1 MKQKSNYRLRDILG
15 SFQATD
21 SLMWSGEYSFV
32 IPKLIEKDFKIRY
45 RNMSLGIFWSLL
57 NPLVMMGVM
66 TFVLTKIFPNNAMKH
81 FPAFVL
87 CGLVPFNFFT
97 IAWLSGTTSL
107 VDNAGLIKRVT
118 VPREVIPLSA
128 VLSNC
133 VHLLIQIGLL
143 FTFVLFSGGMP
154 NRQWLWLP
162 FVFAM
167 EVIFVCGL
175 SLITASL
182 NVFLRDIRYGVESV
196 NVVLF
201 WLVPIFYNPAIIPSK
216 YKEIYQLN
224 PVAAQVW
231 ALRYILLDAVSPPA
245 SLLIKL
251 TLSSLVMLG
260 IGALVFRRLKPAFY
274 DYL

>member
-1 MKQKSNYRLRDILG
+1 
-15 SFQATD
+15 
-21 SLMWSGEYSFV
+21 MWTGEYSFV

-66 TFVLTKIFPNNAMKH
+66 TFVLTKIFANNTIQH

-97 IAWLSGTTSL
+97 IAWSSGTTSL

-118 VPREVIPLSA
+118 VPREVIPLAA

-143 FTFVLFSGGMP
+143 FTFVLFSGGLP
-154 NRQWLWLP
+154 NRQWFWLP
-162 FVFAM
+162 FVWGM

-175 SLITASL
+175 CLVTASL
-182 NVFLRDIRYGVESV
+182 NVFLRDVRYAVESI

-201 WLVPIFYNPAIIPSK
+201 WLVPIFYDPAIIPNR

-251 TLSSLVMLG
+251 TLASLVMLG
-260 IGALVFRRLKPAFY
+260 MGALVFRTLKPRFY

>member
-1 MKQKSNYRLRDILG
+1 
-15 SFQATD
+15 
-21 SLMWSGEYSFV
+21 MWTGEYSFV
-32 IPKLIEKDFKIRY
+32 IPKLVEKDFKIRY

-66 TFVLTKIFPNNAMKH
+66 TFVLTQIFANNTIKH

-97 IAWLSGTTSL
+97 IAWAGGTTSL
-107 VDNAGLIKRVT
+107 VDNAALIKRLT
-118 VPREVIPLSA
+118 VPREVIPLSS

-143 FTFVLFSGGMP
+143 FTFVFISGGRP

-162 FVFAM
+162 FVWAM

-175 SLITASL
+175 SLITSSL
-182 NVFLRDIRYGVESV
+182 NVFLRDIRYAVESI

-201 WLVPIFYNPAIIPSK
+201 WLVPIFYDPAIIPTQ

-224 PVAAQVW
+224 PVAALVW
-231 ALRYILLDAVSPPA
+231 ALRYILLDAAAPPA

-251 TLSSLVMLG
+251 SISSLVMLG
-260 IGALVFRRLKPAFY
+260 TGFLVFRRLKPRFY

>member
-1 MKQKSNYRLRDILG
+1 
-15 SFQATD
+15 
-21 SLMWSGEYSFV
+21 MWTGEYSFV
-32 IPKLIEKDFKIRY
+32 IPKLVEKDFKIRY

-66 TFVLTKIFPNNAMKH
+66 TFVLTKIFENNSIKN
-81 FPAFVL
+81 FPSFVL

-97 IAWLSGTTSL
+97 VAWATGTTSL
-107 VDNAGLIKRVT
+107 VDNAALIKRLT
-118 VPREVIPLSA
+118 VPREVIPLSS
-128 VLSNC
+128 VLASC
-133 VHLLIQIGLL
+133 VHLLIQICLL
-143 FTFVLFSGGMP
+143 FAFVFIYGGMP
-154 NRQWLWLP
+154 NRYWLWLP
-162 FVFAM
+162 FVWAM

-182 NVFLRDIRYGVESV
+182 NVFLRDIRYAVESI

-201 WLVPIFYNPAIIPSK
+201 WLVPIFYNPAIIPSQ

-224 PVAAQVW
+224 PVAALVW
-231 ALRYILLDAVSPPA
+231 ALRYILLDGAAPPA

-251 TLSSLVMLG
+251 TVSSLGMLAM
-260 IGALVFRRLKPAFY
+260 GAVVFRRLQPKFY

>member
-1 MKQKSNYRLRDILG
+1 
-15 SFQATD
+15 
-21 SLMWSGEYSFV
+21 MWTGEYSFV
-32 IPKLIEKDFKIRY
+32 IPKLVEKDFKIRY

-66 TFVLTKIFPNNAMKH
+66 TFVLTKIFVNNTIQH

-97 IAWLSGTTSL
+97 IAWATGTTSL
-107 VDNAGLIKRVT
+107 VDNAPLIKRVT
-118 VPREVIPLSA
+118 VPREIIPVSA

-133 VHLLIQIGLL
+133 VHLIIQIGLL
-143 FTFVLFSGGMP
+143 FTLVFISGGVP
-154 NRQWLWLP
+154 NRHWLWLP
-162 FVFAM
+162 FVWAM

-175 SLITASL
+175 SLITAAL
-182 NVFLRDIRYGVESV
+182 NVFVRDIRYAVESI

-201 WLVPIFYNPAIIPSK
+201 WLVPIFYDPKIIPSR
-216 YKEIYQLN
+216 YKEIFQLN
-224 PVAAQVW
+224 PIAALVW
-231 ALRYILLDAVSPPA
+231 ALRYILLDAVAPPA

-251 TLSSLVMLG
+251 ALSSLIMLA
-260 IGALVFRRLKPAFY
+260 IGAMVFRWLKPRVY

>member
-1 MKQKSNYRLRDILG
+1 
-15 SFQATD
+15 
-21 SLMWSGEYSFV
+21 MWTGEYSFV
-32 IPKLIEKDFKIRY
+32 LPKLIEKDFKIRY

-66 TFVLTKIFPNNAMKH
+66 TFVLTKIFENKTIHH

-97 IAWLSGTTSL
+97 IAWASGTTSL

-133 VHLLIQIGLL
+133 VHLDIQIGLL
-143 FTFVLFSGGMP
+143 FTFVLLSGGLP
-154 NRQWLWLP
+154 NRQWIWLP
-162 FVFAM
+162 YIFGM
-167 EVIFVCGL
+167 EAIFVCGL

-182 NVFLRDIRYGVESV
+182 NVFLRDIKYAVESI

-201 WLVPIFYNPAIIPSK
+201 WLVPIFYDPAIIPNQ

-231 ALRYILLDAVSPPA
+231 ALRYILLDSVAPPA

-251 TLSSLVMLG
+251 TLASLGMLG

-274 DYL
+274 DYI

>member
-1 MKQKSNYRLRDILG
+1 
-15 SFQATD
+15 
-21 SLMWSGEYSFV
+21 MWTGEYSFV

-66 TFVLTKIFPNNAMKH
+66 TFVLTKIFPNNSVRH
-81 FPAFVL
+81 FSAFVL

-97 IAWLSGTTSL
+97 LAWVSGTTSL
-107 VDNAGLIKRVT
+107 VDNAALIKRVT

-133 VHLLIQIGLL
+133 VHLLIQICLL
-143 FTFVLFSGGMP
+143 FTFVLFSGGVP
-154 NRQWLWLP
+154 NRHWIWLP
-162 FVFAM
+162 FVWAM

-182 NVFLRDIRYGVESV
+182 NVFLRDIRYAVESI

-201 WLVPIFYNPAIIPSK
+201 WLVPIFYDPAIIPSR

-251 TLSSLVMLG
+251 TLSSLAMLG
-260 IGALVFRRLKPAFY
+260 IGILVFRRLKPAFY

>member
-1 MKQKSNYRLRDILG
+1 M
-15 SFQATD
+15 
-21 SLMWSGEYSFV
+21 
-32 IPKLIEKDFKIRY
+32 
-45 RNMSLGIFWSLL
+45 
-57 NPLVMMGVM
+57 
-66 TFVLTKIFPNNAMKH
+66 
-81 FPAFVL
+81 
-87 CGLVPFNFFT
+87 
-97 IAWLSGTTSL
+97 
-107 VDNAGLIKRVT
+107 
-118 VPREVIPLSA
+118 PREVIPLSA

-143 FTFVLFSGGMP
+143 FTCVLWSGGVP

-162 FVFAM
+162 FVWAM

-182 NVFLRDIRYGVESV
+182 NVFLRDIRYAVESV

-201 WLVPIFYNPAIIPSK
+201 WLVPIFYDPAIIPSQ

-231 ALRYILLDAVSPPA
+231 ALRYILLDAVSPPS

-251 TLSSLVMLG
+251 TLSSLGMLALG
-260 IGALVFRRLKPAFY
+260 FLVFRRLKPAFY

>member
-1 MKQKSNYRLRDILG
+1 
-15 SFQATD
+15 
-21 SLMWSGEYSFV
+21 
-32 IPKLIEKDFKIRY
+32 
-45 RNMSLGIFWSLL
+45 
-57 NPLVMMGVM
+57 MMGVM
-66 TFVLTKIFPNNAMKH
+66 TFVLTKIFANNSIH
-81 FPAFVL
+81 RFPAFVL

-97 IAWLSGTTSL
+97 IAWASGTTSM
-107 VDNAGLIKRVT
+107 VDNASLIKRVT

-128 VLSNC
+128 VLANC
-133 VHLLIQIGLL
+133 VHLLIQICLL
-143 FTFVLFSGGMP
+143 FTFVLLSGGVP
-154 NRQWLWLP
+154 NRQWIWLP
-162 FVFAM
+162 FVWAM

-175 SLITASL
+175 SLVTASL
-182 NVFLRDIRYGVESV
+182 NVFLRDIRYAVESI

-201 WLVPIFYNPAIIPSK
+201 WLVPIFYDPAIIPSQ

-231 ALRYILLDAVSPPA
+231 ALRYILLDAVAPPA

-251 TLSSLVMLG
+251 GVSSLAMLG

>member
-1 MKQKSNYRLRDILG
+1 
-15 SFQATD
+15 
-21 SLMWSGEYSFV
+21 MWSGEYSFV